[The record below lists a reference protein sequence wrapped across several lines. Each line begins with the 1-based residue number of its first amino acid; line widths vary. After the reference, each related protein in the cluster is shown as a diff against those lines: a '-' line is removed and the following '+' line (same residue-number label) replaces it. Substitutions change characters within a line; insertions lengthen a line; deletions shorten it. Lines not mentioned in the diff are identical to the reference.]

1 MVKYV
6 PDYMNPDLLTKKNV
20 KLVSAVPLNCFG
32 DSTILSK
39 MRLHVLSAD
48 ESLVEL
54 LGPVAECV
62 PEKFKHI
69 DESIKH
75 F

>member
-1 MVKYV
+1 MQ
-6 PDYMNPDLLTKKNV
+6 KKKV
-20 KLVSAVPLNCFG
+20 KLVSAIPLNCYG

-39 MRLHVLSAD
+39 MKLHELAAN
-48 ESLVEL
+48 ESLVDL
-54 LGPVAECV
+54 LGPMAERI
-62 PEKFKHI
+62 PETFKHI

>member
-1 MVKYV
+1 M
-6 PDYMNPDLLTKKNV
+6 
-20 KLVSAVPLNCFG
+20 
-32 DSTILSK
+32 
-39 MRLHVLSAD
+39 LSAD